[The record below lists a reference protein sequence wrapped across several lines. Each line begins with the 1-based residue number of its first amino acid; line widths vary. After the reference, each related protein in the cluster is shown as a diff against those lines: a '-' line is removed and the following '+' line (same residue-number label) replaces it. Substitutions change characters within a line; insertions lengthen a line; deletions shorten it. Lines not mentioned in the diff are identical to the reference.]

1 MPRIGELPTAH
12 YPLHTTAGGFAMN
25 SKFVNTMVRR
35 YLRFD
40 REHPFIFLAGILAFV
55 GIAIGVMV
63 LIIAMAIMNGMEK
76 EFEKRLFVMN
86 YPLTIYPK
94 LRGAIDEDLVRNL
107 EEKFPDLR
115 FSPYMRTQV
124 MVRRGGTLKGGLMF
138 GIDPEREKVVNSVFA
153 KAYKKPFGRYG
164 VIIGRP
170 LAKELN
176 LKEGDKILFLFS
188 KLQPA
193 GLSLMPLTKRFTIE
207 GLFRSGLN
215 AYDESY
221 YYTSF
226 KTFEKI
232 LKRKPG
238 RYDGIHV
245 ESKEPMRDID
255 TIREELPP
263 TVGIIGWWQQNGNFF
278 AAMQMEKHALFIV
291 LMLIILIASLNIV
304 SSLLMTVMNRRS
316 DVALLLSLGAS
327 KREIRAI
334 FFRLGLIIGVGGVA
348 VGTLLGLGGME
359 LLKHFDIVTLPE
371 DVYGTSRLPL
381 NLETVDF
388 VSIVVGAFLI
398 SLFSSLYPARKASQ
412 IDPLKVL
419 RNE

>member
-1 MPRIGELPTAH
+1 M
-12 YPLHTTAGGFAMN
+12 
-25 SKFVNTMVRR
+25 
-35 YLRFD
+35 
-40 REHPFIFLAGILAFV
+40 FI
-55 GIAIGVMV
+55 
-63 LIIAMAIMNGMEK
+63 
-76 EFEKRLFVMN
+76 
-86 YPLTIYPK
+86 
-94 LRGAIDEDLVRNL
+94 
-107 EEKFPDLR
+107 
-115 FSPYMRTQV
+115 
-124 MVRRGGTLKGGLMF
+124 
-138 GIDPEREKVVNSVFA
+138 
-153 KAYKKPFGRYG
+153 
-164 VIIGRP
+164 
-170 LAKELN
+170 
-176 LKEGDKILFLFS
+176 FS

-193 GLSLMPLTKRFTIE
+193 GLSLMPLSKRFTIE

-232 LKRKPG
+232 LGRKPG
-238 RYDGIHV
+238 RYDGIHI
-245 ESKEPMRDID
+245 ESKHPMRDIEFLK
-255 TIREELPP
+255 EELPD

-278 AAMQMEKHALFIV
+278 AAMQMEKRALFIV

-327 KREIRAI
+327 KKEIRAI
-334 FFRLGLIIGVGGVA
+334 FFRLGLIIGVGGVV

-359 LLKHFDIVTLPE
+359 ILRHFDIISLPE

-381 NLETVDF
+381 KLETVDF
-388 VSIVVGAFLI
+388 VSIIVGALVI
-398 SLFSSLYPARKASQ
+398 SLLSSLYPARKASQ